1 MPRHVLVKW
10 VGDPRIVLEDGFSV
24 ADMGYENR
32 RVVVVPTFNGTA
44 GTRRMIGRRQGLS
57 RTYLWEID
65 EPDMTIRM
73 LPEDWEILHRLHPH
87 EFKDVTL
94 LPEHERRK
102 VTSDVFV
109 VAEGAVAFRPVVL
122 PLIVAR

>member
-10 VGDPRIVLEDGFSV
+10 VGDPRMVGPDGFSV
-24 ADMGYENR
+24 PDYAYENS
-32 RVVVVPTFNGTA
+32 RVIVIPTYNGTA
-44 GTRRMIGRRQGLS
+44 GTRRIITKSQGLS

-65 EPDMTIRM
+65 TPDMTIRM

-94 LPEHERRK
+94 LSEDERRK
-102 VTSDVFV
+102 VTNDEYVVRPGAPAFV
-109 VAEGAVAFRPVVL
+109 RDTGIL
-122 PLIVAR
+122 TARR